1 MGKQTYH
8 IRKRMYEIIEKDRQH
23 DKFSALYDRY
33 ILVLVCLSAIPLLLK
48 IWNGPVLLLDRTVT
62 ALFIVD
68 YILRWITA
76 DFSPRMR
83 HLSLRQAML
92 RYPFTPMAIIDLLAI
107 LPVITT
113 FPAVMQ
119 LLPDMPLTQ
128 YIQILRVMRVFRCAR
143 FLKTMRYARSFI
155 YIYRAVR
162 RERKLLIMV
171 LMLSMVYSFVSAA
184 VMFSVEPNSFD
195 SFFEALYWAFAMLTT
210 VGYGDIYPVTRAG
223 RLVSMIS
230 SVFGT
235 AIIAMPAGILTAG
248 FMEEINKVRFK
259 GQRKLEQE
267 VSELLDEIKQL
278 RKEQAQ
284 RGLEE
289 KIERIAAQVEQ
300 VQEHR
305 EQDAVLLQD
314 LSEDLKNALARGT
327 INELE
332 EGSDQVS

>member
-1 MGKQTYH
+1 MKG
-8 IRKRMYEIIEKDRQH
+8 
-23 DKFSALYDRY
+23 
-33 ILVLVCLSAIPLLLK
+33 
-48 IWNGPVLLLDRTVT
+48 
-62 ALFIVD
+62 
-68 YILRWITA
+68 
-76 DFSPRMR
+76 
-83 HLSLRQAML
+83 LSLRQSML
-92 RYPFTPMAIIDLLAI
+92 RYPVTPMAIIDLLAI
-107 LPVITT
+107 FPVITT

-119 LLPDMPLTQ
+119 LLPDMPLTN
-128 YIQILRVMRVFRCAR
+128 YIQVLRIMRVFRCAR

-184 VMFSVEPNSFD
+184 VMFSVEPNSFE

-210 VGYGDIYPVTRAG
+210 VGYGDIYPVTRIG
-223 RLVSMIS
+223 RLVSMVS

-235 AIIAMPAGILTAG
+235 AVIAMPAGILTAG

-259 GQRKLEQE
+259 NERKLEQE

-278 RKEQAQ
+278 RKEQAA

-289 KIERIAAQVEQ
+289 KIEKIAAQVEQ

-305 EQDAVLLQD
+305 DQDAVLLQD

-327 INELE
+327 INEIKE
-332 EGSDQVS
+332 EAEQV

>member
-1 MGKQTYH
+1 MGIQTHH
-8 IRKRMYEIIEKDRQH
+8 IRKRIYEIVEKDRQH
-23 DKFSALYDRY
+23 DKISALYDRY
-33 ILVLVCLSAIPLLLK
+33 ILVLVCLSAVPLLFK
-48 IWNGPVLLLDRTVT
+48 IWNQPIFWLDRIVT
-62 ALFIVD
+62 ALFILD
-68 YILRWITA
+68 YFLRWITA
-76 DFSPRMR
+76 DFSPRMTG
-83 HLSLRQAML
+83 LSLRQSML
-92 RYPFTPMAIIDLLAI
+92 RYPVTPMAIIDLLAI
-107 LPVITT
+107 FPVITT

-119 LLPDMPLTQ
+119 LLPDMPLTN
-128 YIQILRVMRVFRCAR
+128 YIQVLRIMRVFRCVR

-223 RLVSMIS
+223 RLVSMVS

-235 AIIAMPAGILTAG
+235 AVIAMPAGILTAG

-259 GQRKLEQE
+259 DERKLEQE

-278 RKEQAQ
+278 RKEQAA

-289 KIERIAAQVEQ
+289 KIEKIAAQVEQ

-305 EQDAVLLQD
+305 DQDAVLLQD

-327 INELE
+327 INEIKE
-332 EGSDQVS
+332 EAEQV

>member
-1 MGKQTYH
+1 MGIQTHH
-8 IRKRMYEIIEKDRQH
+8 IRKRIYEIVEKDRQH
-23 DKFSALYDRY
+23 DKISALYDRY
-33 ILVLVCLSAIPLLLK
+33 ILVLVCLSAVPLLFK
-48 IWNGPVLLLDRTVT
+48 IWNQPIFWLDRIVT
-62 ALFIVD
+62 ALFILD
-68 YILRWITA
+68 YFLRWITA
-76 DFSPRMR
+76 DFSPRMKG
-83 HLSLRQAML
+83 LSLRQSML
-92 RYPFTPMAIIDLLAI
+92 RYPVTPMAIIDLLAI
-107 LPVITT
+107 FPVITT

-119 LLPDMPLTQ
+119 LLPDMPLTN
-128 YIQILRVMRVFRCAR
+128 YIQVLRIMRVFRCVR

-162 RERKLLIMV
+162 RERN
-171 LMLSMVYSFVSAA
+171 SFVSAA

-223 RLVSMIS
+223 RLVSMVS

-235 AIIAMPAGILTAG
+235 AVIAMPAGILTAG

-259 GQRKLEQE
+259 DERKLEQE

-278 RKEQAQ
+278 RKEQAE

-289 KIERIAAQVEQ
+289 KIEKIAAQVEQ

-305 EQDAVLLQD
+305 DQDAVLLQD

-327 INELE
+327 INEIKE
-332 EGSDQVS
+332 EAEQV

>member
-1 MGKQTYH
+1 MGIQTHH
-8 IRKRMYEIIEKDRQH
+8 IRKRIYEIVEKDRQH
-23 DKFSALYDRY
+23 DKISALYDRY
-33 ILVLVCLSAIPLLLK
+33 ILVLVCLSAVPLLFK
-48 IWNGPVLLLDRTVT
+48 IWNQPIFWLDRIVT
-62 ALFIVD
+62 ALFILD
-68 YILRWITA
+68 YFLRWITA
-76 DFSPRMR
+76 DFSPRMKG
-83 HLSLRQAML
+83 LSLRQSML
-92 RYPFTPMAIIDLLAI
+92 RYPVTPMAIIDLLAI
-107 LPVITT
+107 LPVVTT

-119 LLPDMPLTQ
+119 LLPDMPLTK
-128 YIQILRVMRVFRCAR
+128 YIQVLRIMRVFRCVR

-155 YIYRAVR
+155 SIYRAVR

-210 VGYGDIYPVTRAG
+210 VGYGDIYPVTRIG
-223 RLVSMIS
+223 RLVSMVS

-235 AIIAMPAGILTAG
+235 AVIAMPAGILTAG

-259 GQRKLEQE
+259 DERKLEQE

-278 RKEQAQ
+278 RKEQAE

-289 KIERIAAQVEQ
+289 KIEKIAAQVEQ

-305 EQDAVLLQD
+305 DQDAVLLQD

-327 INELE
+327 INEIKE
-332 EGSDQVS
+332 EAEQV

>member
-1 MGKQTYH
+1 MQTHH
-8 IRKRMYEIIEKDRQH
+8 IRKRIYEIVEKDRQH
-23 DKFSALYDRY
+23 DKISALYDRY
-33 ILVLVCLSAIPLLLK
+33 ILILVCLSAVPLLFK
-48 IWNGPVLLLDRTVT
+48 IWNQPIFWLDRIVT
-62 ALFIVD
+62 ALFILD
-68 YILRWITA
+68 YFLRWITA
-76 DFSPRMR
+76 DFSPRMKD
-83 HLSLRQAML
+83 LSLRQSML
-92 RYPFTPMAIIDLLAI
+92 RYPVTPMAIIDLLAI

-119 LLPDMPLTQ
+119 LLPDMPLTK
-128 YIQILRVMRVFRCAR
+128 YIQVLRIMRVFRCVR

-223 RLVSMIS
+223 RLISMVS

-235 AIIAMPAGILTAG
+235 AVIAMPAGILTAG

-259 GQRKLEQE
+259 DERKLEQE

-278 RKEQAQ
+278 RKEQAE

-289 KIERIAAQVEQ
+289 KIEKIAAQVEQ

-305 EQDAVLLQD
+305 DQDAVLLQD

-327 INELE
+327 INEIKE
-332 EGSDQVS
+332 EAEQV

>member
-8 IRKRMYEIIEKDRQH
+8 IRKRMYEIIEKDRHH

-48 IWNGPVLLLDRTVT
+48 IWNGPVLLLDRIVT

-76 DFSPRMR
+76 DFSPRMKN
-83 HLSLRQAML
+83 LSLRQAML
-92 RYPFTPMAIIDLLAI
+92 RYPFTPMAVIDLLAI

-113 FPAVMQ
+113 FPAIMQ
-119 LLPDMPLTQ
+119 LLPDMSLTQ
-128 YIQILRVMRVFRCAR
+128 YIQILRVMRVFRCVR

-210 VGYGDIYPVTRAG
+210 VGYGDIYPVTRIG

-235 AIIAMPAGILTAG
+235 AVIAMPAGILTAG

-259 GQRKLEQE
+259 DQRKLEQE

-278 RKEQAQ
+278 RREQAE

-289 KIERIAAQVEQ
+289 QIERIAAQVKQ

>member
-1 MGKQTYH
+1 MEIQTHH
-8 IRKRMYEIIEKDRQH
+8 IRKRIYEIVEKDRQH
-23 DKFSALYDRY
+23 DKISALYDRY
-33 ILVLVCLSAIPLLLK
+33 ILVLVCLSAVPLLFK
-48 IWNGPVLLLDRTVT
+48 IWNQPIFWLDRIVT
-62 ALFIVD
+62 ALFILD
-68 YILRWITA
+68 YFLRWITA
-76 DFSPRMR
+76 DFSPRMKG
-83 HLSLRQAML
+83 LCLRQSML
-92 RYPFTPMAIIDLLAI
+92 RYPVTPMAIIDLLAI

-119 LLPDMPLTQ
+119 LLPDMPLTR
-128 YIQILRVMRVFRCAR
+128 YIQVLRIMRVFRCVR

-223 RLVSMIS
+223 RLVSMVS

-235 AIIAMPAGILTAG
+235 AVIAMPAGILTAG

-259 GQRKLEQE
+259 DERKLEQE

-278 RKEQAQ
+278 RKEQAE

-289 KIERIAAQVEQ
+289 KIEKIAAQVEQ

-305 EQDAVLLQD
+305 DQDAVLLQD

-327 INELE
+327 INEIKE
-332 EGSDQVS
+332 EAEQV

>member
-8 IRKRMYEIIEKDRQH
+8 IRKRMYEIIEKDRHH

-48 IWNGPVLLLDRTVT
+48 IWNGPVLLLDRIVT

-76 DFSPRMR
+76 DFSPRMKN
-83 HLSLRQAML
+83 LSLRQAML
-92 RYPFTPMAIIDLLAI
+92 RYPFTPMAVIDLLAI

-113 FPAVMQ
+113 FPAIMQ
-119 LLPDMPLTQ
+119 LLPDMSLTQ
-128 YIQILRVMRVFRCAR
+128 YIQILRVMRVFRCVR

-210 VGYGDIYPVTRAG
+210 VGYGDIYPVTRIG

-235 AIIAMPAGILTAG
+235 AVIAMPAGILTAG

-259 GQRKLEQE
+259 DQRKLEQE

-278 RKEQAQ
+278 RREQAE

-289 KIERIAAQVEQ
+289 QIEQIAAQVKQ

>member
-1 MGKQTYH
+1 MQTHH
-8 IRKRMYEIIEKDRQH
+8 IRKRIYEIVEKDRQH
-23 DKFSALYDRY
+23 DKISALYDRY
-33 ILVLVCLSAIPLLLK
+33 ILILVCLSAVPLLFK
-48 IWNGPVLLLDRTVT
+48 IWNQPIFWLDRIVT
-62 ALFIVD
+62 ALFILD
-68 YILRWITA
+68 YFLRWITA
-76 DFSPRMR
+76 DFSPRMKS
-83 HLSLRQAML
+83 LSLRQSML
-92 RYPFTPMAIIDLLAI
+92 RYPVTPMAIIDLLAI

-119 LLPDMPLTQ
+119 LLPDMPLTN
-128 YIQILRVMRVFRCAR
+128 YIQVLRIMRVFRCVR

-223 RLVSMIS
+223 RLVSMVS

-235 AIIAMPAGILTAG
+235 AVIAMPAGILTAG

-259 GQRKLEQE
+259 DERKLEQE

-278 RKEQAQ
+278 RKEQAE

-289 KIERIAAQVEQ
+289 KIEKIAAQVEQ

-305 EQDAVLLQD
+305 DQDAVLLQD

-327 INELE
+327 INEIKE
-332 EGSDQVS
+332 EAEQV

>member
-1 MGKQTYH
+1 
-8 IRKRMYEIIEKDRQH
+8 
-23 DKFSALYDRY
+23 
-33 ILVLVCLSAIPLLLK
+33 
-48 IWNGPVLLLDRTVT
+48 
-62 ALFIVD
+62 
-68 YILRWITA
+68 
-76 DFSPRMR
+76 
-83 HLSLRQAML
+83 
-92 RYPFTPMAIIDLLAI
+92 
-107 LPVITT
+107 
-113 FPAVMQ
+113 
-119 LLPDMPLTQ
+119 
-128 YIQILRVMRVFRCAR
+128 
-143 FLKTMRYARSFI
+143 MRYARSFI

-235 AIIAMPAGILTAG
+235 AVIAMPAGILTAG

-259 GQRKLEQE
+259 DERKLEQE

-278 RKEQAQ
+278 RKEQAE
-284 RGLEE
+284 RGLED
-289 KIERIAAQVEQ
+289 KIEQIAAQVEQ

>member
-1 MGKQTYH
+1 MGIQTHH
-8 IRKRMYEIIEKDRQH
+8 IRKRIYEIVEKDRQH
-23 DKFSALYDRY
+23 DKISALYDRY
-33 ILVLVCLSAIPLLLK
+33 ILVLVCLSAVPLLFK
-48 IWNGPVLLLDRTVT
+48 IWNQPIFWLDRIVT
-62 ALFIVD
+62 ALFILD
-68 YILRWITA
+68 YFLRWITA
-76 DFSPRMR
+76 DFSPRMKG
-83 HLSLRQAML
+83 LCLRQSML
-92 RYPFTPMAIIDLLAI
+92 RYPVTPMAIIDLLAI

-119 LLPDMPLTQ
+119 LLPDMPLTR
-128 YIQILRVMRVFRCAR
+128 YIQVLRIMRVFRCVR

-162 RERKLLIMV
+162 RERKLLMMV
-171 LMLSMVYSFVSAA
+171 LMLSVVYSFVSAA

-223 RLVSMIS
+223 RLVSMVS

-235 AIIAMPAGILTAG
+235 AVIAMPAGILTAG

-259 GQRKLEQE
+259 DERKLEQE

-278 RKEQAQ
+278 RKEQAE

-289 KIERIAAQVEQ
+289 KIEKIAAQVEQ

-305 EQDAVLLQD
+305 DQDAVLLQD

-327 INELE
+327 INEIKE
-332 EGSDQVS
+332 EAEQV

>member
-1 MGKQTYH
+1 MGIQTHH
-8 IRKRMYEIIEKDRQH
+8 IRKRIYEIVEKDRQH
-23 DKFSALYDRY
+23 DKISALYDRY
-33 ILVLVCLSAIPLLLK
+33 ILVLVCLSAVPLLFK
-48 IWNGPVLLLDRTVT
+48 IWNQPIFWLDRIVT
-62 ALFIVD
+62 ALFILD
-68 YILRWITA
+68 YFLRWITA
-76 DFSPRMR
+76 DFSPRMKG
-83 HLSLRQAML
+83 LCLRQSML
-92 RYPFTPMAIIDLLAI
+92 RYPVTPMAIIDLLAI

-119 LLPDMPLTQ
+119 LLPDMPLTR
-128 YIQILRVMRVFRCAR
+128 YIQVLRIMRVFRCVR

-223 RLVSMIS
+223 RLVSMVS

-235 AIIAMPAGILTAG
+235 AVIAMPAGILTAG

-259 GQRKLEQE
+259 DERKLEQE

-278 RKEQAQ
+278 RKEQAE

-289 KIERIAAQVEQ
+289 KIEKIAAQVEQ

-305 EQDAVLLQD
+305 DQDAVLLQD

-327 INELE
+327 INEIKE
-332 EGSDQVS
+332 EAEQV

>member
-1 MGKQTYH
+1 MQTHH
-8 IRKRMYEIIEKDRQH
+8 IRKRIYEIVEKDRQH
-23 DKFSALYDRY
+23 DKISALYDRY
-33 ILVLVCLSAIPLLLK
+33 ILILVCLSAVPLLFK
-48 IWNGPVLLLDRTVT
+48 IWNQPIFWLDRIVT
-62 ALFIVD
+62 ALFILD
-68 YILRWITA
+68 YFLRWITA
-76 DFSPRMR
+76 DFSPRMKD
-83 HLSLRQAML
+83 LSLRQSML
-92 RYPFTPMAIIDLLAI
+92 RYPVTPMAIIDLLAI

-119 LLPDMPLTQ
+119 LLPDMPLTN
-128 YIQILRVMRVFRCAR
+128 YIQVLRIMRVFRCVR

-223 RLVSMIS
+223 RLVSMVS

-235 AIIAMPAGILTAG
+235 AVIAMPAGILTAG

-259 GQRKLEQE
+259 DERKLEQE

-278 RKEQAQ
+278 RKEQAE

-289 KIERIAAQVEQ
+289 KIEKIAAQVEQ

-305 EQDAVLLQD
+305 DQDAVLLQD

-327 INELE
+327 INEIKE
-332 EGSDQVS
+332 EAEQV